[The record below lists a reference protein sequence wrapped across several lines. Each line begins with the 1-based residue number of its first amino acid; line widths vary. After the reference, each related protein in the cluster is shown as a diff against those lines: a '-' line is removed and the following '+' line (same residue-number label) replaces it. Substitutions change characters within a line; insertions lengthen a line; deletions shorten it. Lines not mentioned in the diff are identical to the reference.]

1 MNRIQINQNGNYYEI
16 KFKYDPTLVAMIKQI
31 PGKEW
36 NPSEKLW
43 RIHKDKLGMLLN
55 MLKGSK
61 YADAYELQSNEQIGE
76 NAEIEPTTTIPN
88 VDLTGI
94 KLFVEDGSK
103 LYPHQ
108 LDFMK
113 YAIDRQRKGYRSG
126 FLCADDPGCIDGDA
140 TIRIKEPGKAWT
152 RDTKLSNA
160 YKLFSDGHVF
170 KVKCMVN
177 DRFQYM
183 PIKYVL
189 DRGNRSVVKVT
200 FESGYIICTPDHE
213 IYTENGWV
221 PAESLSTGDTIF
233 TNGDPERC
241 INCGSTENI
250 IQSSDATY
258 KGYCRRCM
266 YKFRKCGVLDDDVV
280 VKTVDEDGYVRLK
293 GRPTRLWPLHDKSNG
308 MGIYEHHQVWYEHT
322 GHIIDTK
329 TEAIHHINHIK
340 TDNRFENLK
349 LLSISEHAKLHADM
363 STNHLP
369 QFQDRDFYYCH
380 GVKIWC
386 VPHSEAVL
394 SVETFGTKHVYDIVI
409 DSDDIHNFIANNVVV
424 HNCGKTLESINYAMY
439 NKLYNRYKHCLVICN
454 VNTSKY
460 NWQDDIRKHTNGKMS
475 GYILGS
481 RKRKHPKPGQ
491 ATYIVGSSQ
500 NKLDDLLCG
509 HMYEDD
515 TEPELPYF
523 IILNVEA
530 IRMKVGKRYPIADK
544 IIDMI
549 NDGELNMI
557 IIDEVHKNMSPT
569 SLQGKQILRI
579 KDKTHSRCTWV
590 SLTGT
595 PIVNKPTDVFL
606 PMRLIDAHNFTSY
619 YKWCQYFCV
628 YGGYGGHEVIA
639 YRNIPRLKFMLQQ
652 NMIRRR
658 KEDVLNLPDKIH
670 MDVYVENTKYQ
681 SRLAEEVTMD
691 LIAHAEEIANDLN
704 PMVRFLRLRQVNGSP
719 ELVDHD
725 LRVDNTYL
733 KYNAKLVKLLEL
745 LEEIHERGEKTVI
758 FSNWVEPLRTLFKFL
773 SSKYKVCCFTG
784 TMSEAERQKH
794 KRVFM
799 NNPEYTV
806 MIGTIGALG
815 TTHTLTAANN
825 IIFYDEPW
833 TYADKLQAEDRCH
846 RISAKKSV
854 NVYTLISKDTI
865 DERVHDI
872 VYSKKDTS
880 DYLVDNKLDFK
891 NNPNLVATLLGKDI

>member
-1 MNRIQINQNGNYYEI
+1 MNRIQITQNGNYYEI

-36 NPSEKLW
+36 NPGEKLW

-126 FLCADDPGCIDGDA
+126 FLCADDPG
-140 TIRIKEPGKAWT
+140 
-152 RDTKLSNA
+152 L
-160 YKLFSDGHVF
+160 
-170 KVKCMVN
+170 
-177 DRFQYM
+177 
-183 PIKYVL
+183 
-189 DRGNRSVVKVT
+189 
-200 FESGYIICTPDHE
+200 
-213 IYTENGWV
+213 
-221 PAESLSTGDTIF
+221 
-233 TNGDPERC
+233 
-241 INCGSTENI
+241 
-250 IQSSDATY
+250 
-258 KGYCRRCM
+258 
-266 YKFRKCGVLDDDVV
+266 
-280 VKTVDEDGYVRLK
+280 
-293 GRPTRLWPLHDKSNG
+293 
-308 MGIYEHHQVWYEHT
+308 
-322 GHIIDTK
+322 
-329 TEAIHHINHIK
+329 
-340 TDNRFENLK
+340 
-349 LLSISEHAKLHADM
+349 
-363 STNHLP
+363 
-369 QFQDRDFYYCH
+369 
-380 GVKIWC
+380 
-386 VPHSEAVL
+386 
-394 SVETFGTKHVYDIVI
+394 
-409 DSDDIHNFIANNVVV
+409 
-424 HNCGKTLESINYAMY
+424 GKTIESVNYAMY

-460 NWQDDIRKHTNGKMS
+460 NWQDDIRKHTNGKMN

-509 HMYEDD
+509 HMYGDD

-773 SSKYKVCCFTG
+773 ASKYKVCCFTG

-891 NNPNLVATLLGKDI
+891 NNPNLVATLLGKDIT

>member
-36 NPSEKLW
+36 NPGEKLW

-126 FLCADDPGCIDGDA
+126 FLCADSPG
-140 TIRIKEPGKAWT
+140 
-152 RDTKLSNA
+152 L
-160 YKLFSDGHVF
+160 
-170 KVKCMVN
+170 
-177 DRFQYM
+177 
-183 PIKYVL
+183 
-189 DRGNRSVVKVT
+189 
-200 FESGYIICTPDHE
+200 
-213 IYTENGWV
+213 
-221 PAESLSTGDTIF
+221 
-233 TNGDPERC
+233 
-241 INCGSTENI
+241 
-250 IQSSDATY
+250 
-258 KGYCRRCM
+258 
-266 YKFRKCGVLDDDVV
+266 
-280 VKTVDEDGYVRLK
+280 
-293 GRPTRLWPLHDKSNG
+293 
-308 MGIYEHHQVWYEHT
+308 
-322 GHIIDTK
+322 
-329 TEAIHHINHIK
+329 
-340 TDNRFENLK
+340 
-349 LLSISEHAKLHADM
+349 
-363 STNHLP
+363 
-369 QFQDRDFYYCH
+369 
-380 GVKIWC
+380 
-386 VPHSEAVL
+386 
-394 SVETFGTKHVYDIVI
+394 
-409 DSDDIHNFIANNVVV
+409 
-424 HNCGKTLESINYAMY
+424 GKTIESVNYAMY

-509 HMYEDD
+509 HMYGDD

-557 IIDEVHKNMSPT
+557 IIDEVHRNMSPT

-725 LRVDNTYL
+725 LQVDNTYL

-891 NNPNLVATLLGKDI
+891 NNPNLVATLLGKEI

>member
-126 FLCADDPGCIDGDA
+126 FLCADSPG
-140 TIRIKEPGKAWT
+140 
-152 RDTKLSNA
+152 L
-160 YKLFSDGHVF
+160 
-170 KVKCMVN
+170 
-177 DRFQYM
+177 
-183 PIKYVL
+183 
-189 DRGNRSVVKVT
+189 
-200 FESGYIICTPDHE
+200 
-213 IYTENGWV
+213 
-221 PAESLSTGDTIF
+221 
-233 TNGDPERC
+233 
-241 INCGSTENI
+241 
-250 IQSSDATY
+250 
-258 KGYCRRCM
+258 
-266 YKFRKCGVLDDDVV
+266 
-280 VKTVDEDGYVRLK
+280 
-293 GRPTRLWPLHDKSNG
+293 
-308 MGIYEHHQVWYEHT
+308 
-322 GHIIDTK
+322 
-329 TEAIHHINHIK
+329 
-340 TDNRFENLK
+340 
-349 LLSISEHAKLHADM
+349 
-363 STNHLP
+363 
-369 QFQDRDFYYCH
+369 
-380 GVKIWC
+380 
-386 VPHSEAVL
+386 
-394 SVETFGTKHVYDIVI
+394 
-409 DSDDIHNFIANNVVV
+409 
-424 HNCGKTLESINYAMY
+424 GKTIESVNYAMY

-509 HMYEDD
+509 HMYGDD

-658 KEDVLNLPDKIH
+658 KEDVLDLPDKIH

-872 VYSKKDTS
+872 VYNKKDTS

>member
-36 NPSEKLW
+36 NPGEKLW

-126 FLCADDPGCIDGDA
+126 FLCADSPG
-140 TIRIKEPGKAWT
+140 
-152 RDTKLSNA
+152 L
-160 YKLFSDGHVF
+160 
-170 KVKCMVN
+170 
-177 DRFQYM
+177 
-183 PIKYVL
+183 
-189 DRGNRSVVKVT
+189 
-200 FESGYIICTPDHE
+200 
-213 IYTENGWV
+213 
-221 PAESLSTGDTIF
+221 
-233 TNGDPERC
+233 
-241 INCGSTENI
+241 
-250 IQSSDATY
+250 
-258 KGYCRRCM
+258 
-266 YKFRKCGVLDDDVV
+266 
-280 VKTVDEDGYVRLK
+280 
-293 GRPTRLWPLHDKSNG
+293 
-308 MGIYEHHQVWYEHT
+308 
-322 GHIIDTK
+322 
-329 TEAIHHINHIK
+329 
-340 TDNRFENLK
+340 
-349 LLSISEHAKLHADM
+349 
-363 STNHLP
+363 
-369 QFQDRDFYYCH
+369 
-380 GVKIWC
+380 
-386 VPHSEAVL
+386 
-394 SVETFGTKHVYDIVI
+394 
-409 DSDDIHNFIANNVVV
+409 
-424 HNCGKTLESINYAMY
+424 GKTIESVNYAMY

-460 NWQDDIRKHTNGKMS
+460 NWQDDIRKHTNGKMN

-509 HMYEDD
+509 HMYGDD
-515 TEPELPYF
+515 AEPELPYF

-658 KEDVLNLPDKIH
+658 KEDVLDLPDKIH

>member
-36 NPSEKLW
+36 NPGEKLW

-126 FLCADDPGCIDGDA
+126 FLCADDPG
-140 TIRIKEPGKAWT
+140 
-152 RDTKLSNA
+152 L
-160 YKLFSDGHVF
+160 
-170 KVKCMVN
+170 
-177 DRFQYM
+177 
-183 PIKYVL
+183 
-189 DRGNRSVVKVT
+189 
-200 FESGYIICTPDHE
+200 
-213 IYTENGWV
+213 
-221 PAESLSTGDTIF
+221 
-233 TNGDPERC
+233 
-241 INCGSTENI
+241 
-250 IQSSDATY
+250 
-258 KGYCRRCM
+258 
-266 YKFRKCGVLDDDVV
+266 
-280 VKTVDEDGYVRLK
+280 
-293 GRPTRLWPLHDKSNG
+293 
-308 MGIYEHHQVWYEHT
+308 
-322 GHIIDTK
+322 
-329 TEAIHHINHIK
+329 
-340 TDNRFENLK
+340 
-349 LLSISEHAKLHADM
+349 
-363 STNHLP
+363 
-369 QFQDRDFYYCH
+369 
-380 GVKIWC
+380 
-386 VPHSEAVL
+386 
-394 SVETFGTKHVYDIVI
+394 
-409 DSDDIHNFIANNVVV
+409 
-424 HNCGKTLESINYAMY
+424 GKTIESVNYAMY

-460 NWQDDIRKHTNGKMS
+460 NWQDDIRKHTNGKMN

-509 HMYEDD
+509 HMYGDD

-773 SSKYKVCCFTG
+773 ASKYKVCCFTG

-891 NNPNLVATLLGKDI
+891 NNPNLVATLLGKDT

>member
-36 NPSEKLW
+36 NPGEKLW

-126 FLCADDPGCIDGDA
+126 FLCADSPG
-140 TIRIKEPGKAWT
+140 
-152 RDTKLSNA
+152 L
-160 YKLFSDGHVF
+160 
-170 KVKCMVN
+170 
-177 DRFQYM
+177 
-183 PIKYVL
+183 
-189 DRGNRSVVKVT
+189 
-200 FESGYIICTPDHE
+200 
-213 IYTENGWV
+213 
-221 PAESLSTGDTIF
+221 
-233 TNGDPERC
+233 
-241 INCGSTENI
+241 
-250 IQSSDATY
+250 
-258 KGYCRRCM
+258 
-266 YKFRKCGVLDDDVV
+266 
-280 VKTVDEDGYVRLK
+280 
-293 GRPTRLWPLHDKSNG
+293 
-308 MGIYEHHQVWYEHT
+308 
-322 GHIIDTK
+322 
-329 TEAIHHINHIK
+329 
-340 TDNRFENLK
+340 
-349 LLSISEHAKLHADM
+349 
-363 STNHLP
+363 
-369 QFQDRDFYYCH
+369 
-380 GVKIWC
+380 
-386 VPHSEAVL
+386 
-394 SVETFGTKHVYDIVI
+394 
-409 DSDDIHNFIANNVVV
+409 
-424 HNCGKTLESINYAMY
+424 GKTIESVNYAMY

-460 NWQDDIRKHTNGKMS
+460 NWQDDIKKHTNGKMS

-491 ATYIVGSSQ
+491 AVYIVGSSQ

-509 HMYEDD
+509 HMYGDD

-523 IILNVEA
+523 IIINVEA

-670 MDVYVENTKYQ
+670 MEVYVENTKYQ
-681 SRLAEEVTMD
+681 SRLAEEVTMG

>member
-36 NPSEKLW
+36 NPGEKLW

-76 NAEIEPTTTIPN
+76 NAEIEPTTNIPN

-126 FLCADDPGCIDGDA
+126 FLCADDPG
-140 TIRIKEPGKAWT
+140 
-152 RDTKLSNA
+152 L
-160 YKLFSDGHVF
+160 
-170 KVKCMVN
+170 
-177 DRFQYM
+177 
-183 PIKYVL
+183 
-189 DRGNRSVVKVT
+189 
-200 FESGYIICTPDHE
+200 
-213 IYTENGWV
+213 
-221 PAESLSTGDTIF
+221 
-233 TNGDPERC
+233 
-241 INCGSTENI
+241 
-250 IQSSDATY
+250 
-258 KGYCRRCM
+258 
-266 YKFRKCGVLDDDVV
+266 
-280 VKTVDEDGYVRLK
+280 
-293 GRPTRLWPLHDKSNG
+293 
-308 MGIYEHHQVWYEHT
+308 
-322 GHIIDTK
+322 
-329 TEAIHHINHIK
+329 
-340 TDNRFENLK
+340 
-349 LLSISEHAKLHADM
+349 
-363 STNHLP
+363 
-369 QFQDRDFYYCH
+369 
-380 GVKIWC
+380 
-386 VPHSEAVL
+386 
-394 SVETFGTKHVYDIVI
+394 
-409 DSDDIHNFIANNVVV
+409 
-424 HNCGKTLESINYAMY
+424 GKTIESVNYAMY

-460 NWQDDIRKHTNGKMS
+460 NWQDDIRKHTNGKMN

-509 HMYEDD
+509 HMYGDD

>member
-36 NPSEKLW
+36 NPGEKLW

-126 FLCADDPGCIDGDA
+126 FLCADSPG
-140 TIRIKEPGKAWT
+140 
-152 RDTKLSNA
+152 L
-160 YKLFSDGHVF
+160 
-170 KVKCMVN
+170 
-177 DRFQYM
+177 
-183 PIKYVL
+183 
-189 DRGNRSVVKVT
+189 
-200 FESGYIICTPDHE
+200 
-213 IYTENGWV
+213 
-221 PAESLSTGDTIF
+221 
-233 TNGDPERC
+233 
-241 INCGSTENI
+241 
-250 IQSSDATY
+250 
-258 KGYCRRCM
+258 
-266 YKFRKCGVLDDDVV
+266 
-280 VKTVDEDGYVRLK
+280 
-293 GRPTRLWPLHDKSNG
+293 
-308 MGIYEHHQVWYEHT
+308 
-322 GHIIDTK
+322 
-329 TEAIHHINHIK
+329 
-340 TDNRFENLK
+340 
-349 LLSISEHAKLHADM
+349 
-363 STNHLP
+363 
-369 QFQDRDFYYCH
+369 
-380 GVKIWC
+380 
-386 VPHSEAVL
+386 
-394 SVETFGTKHVYDIVI
+394 
-409 DSDDIHNFIANNVVV
+409 
-424 HNCGKTLESINYAMY
+424 GKTIESVNYAMY

-509 HMYEDD
+509 HMYGDD

-639 YRNIPRLKFMLQQ
+639 YRNIPRLRFMLQQ

-658 KEDVLNLPDKIH
+658 KEDVLDLPDKIH

-745 LEEIHERGEKTVI
+745 LEEIHERREKTVI

>member
-36 NPSEKLW
+36 NPGEKLW

-126 FLCADDPGCIDGDA
+126 FLCADDPG
-140 TIRIKEPGKAWT
+140 
-152 RDTKLSNA
+152 L
-160 YKLFSDGHVF
+160 
-170 KVKCMVN
+170 
-177 DRFQYM
+177 
-183 PIKYVL
+183 
-189 DRGNRSVVKVT
+189 
-200 FESGYIICTPDHE
+200 
-213 IYTENGWV
+213 
-221 PAESLSTGDTIF
+221 
-233 TNGDPERC
+233 
-241 INCGSTENI
+241 
-250 IQSSDATY
+250 
-258 KGYCRRCM
+258 
-266 YKFRKCGVLDDDVV
+266 
-280 VKTVDEDGYVRLK
+280 
-293 GRPTRLWPLHDKSNG
+293 
-308 MGIYEHHQVWYEHT
+308 
-322 GHIIDTK
+322 
-329 TEAIHHINHIK
+329 
-340 TDNRFENLK
+340 
-349 LLSISEHAKLHADM
+349 
-363 STNHLP
+363 
-369 QFQDRDFYYCH
+369 
-380 GVKIWC
+380 
-386 VPHSEAVL
+386 
-394 SVETFGTKHVYDIVI
+394 
-409 DSDDIHNFIANNVVV
+409 
-424 HNCGKTLESINYAMY
+424 GKTIESVNYAMY

-460 NWQDDIRKHTNGKMS
+460 NWQDDIRKHTNGKMN

-491 ATYIVGSSQ
+491 AIYIVGSSQ

-509 HMYEDD
+509 HMYGDD

-784 TMSEAERQKH
+784 TMSESERQKH

-872 VYSKKDTS
+872 VYSKKDAS

>member
-36 NPSEKLW
+36 NPGEKLW

-126 FLCADDPGCIDGDA
+126 FLCADSPG
-140 TIRIKEPGKAWT
+140 
-152 RDTKLSNA
+152 L
-160 YKLFSDGHVF
+160 
-170 KVKCMVN
+170 
-177 DRFQYM
+177 
-183 PIKYVL
+183 
-189 DRGNRSVVKVT
+189 
-200 FESGYIICTPDHE
+200 
-213 IYTENGWV
+213 
-221 PAESLSTGDTIF
+221 
-233 TNGDPERC
+233 
-241 INCGSTENI
+241 
-250 IQSSDATY
+250 
-258 KGYCRRCM
+258 
-266 YKFRKCGVLDDDVV
+266 
-280 VKTVDEDGYVRLK
+280 
-293 GRPTRLWPLHDKSNG
+293 
-308 MGIYEHHQVWYEHT
+308 
-322 GHIIDTK
+322 
-329 TEAIHHINHIK
+329 
-340 TDNRFENLK
+340 
-349 LLSISEHAKLHADM
+349 
-363 STNHLP
+363 
-369 QFQDRDFYYCH
+369 
-380 GVKIWC
+380 
-386 VPHSEAVL
+386 
-394 SVETFGTKHVYDIVI
+394 
-409 DSDDIHNFIANNVVV
+409 
-424 HNCGKTLESINYAMY
+424 GKTIESVNYAMY

-460 NWQDDIRKHTNGKMS
+460 NWQDDIRKHTNGKMD

-509 HMYEDD
+509 HMYGDD
-515 TEPELPYF
+515 NEPELPYF

-658 KEDVLNLPDKIH
+658 KEDVLDLPDKIH

-773 SSKYKVCCFTG
+773 ASKYKVCCFTG

>member
-36 NPSEKLW
+36 NPGEKLW

-126 FLCADDPGCIDGDA
+126 FLCADDPG
-140 TIRIKEPGKAWT
+140 
-152 RDTKLSNA
+152 L
-160 YKLFSDGHVF
+160 
-170 KVKCMVN
+170 
-177 DRFQYM
+177 
-183 PIKYVL
+183 
-189 DRGNRSVVKVT
+189 
-200 FESGYIICTPDHE
+200 
-213 IYTENGWV
+213 
-221 PAESLSTGDTIF
+221 
-233 TNGDPERC
+233 
-241 INCGSTENI
+241 
-250 IQSSDATY
+250 
-258 KGYCRRCM
+258 
-266 YKFRKCGVLDDDVV
+266 
-280 VKTVDEDGYVRLK
+280 
-293 GRPTRLWPLHDKSNG
+293 
-308 MGIYEHHQVWYEHT
+308 
-322 GHIIDTK
+322 
-329 TEAIHHINHIK
+329 
-340 TDNRFENLK
+340 
-349 LLSISEHAKLHADM
+349 
-363 STNHLP
+363 
-369 QFQDRDFYYCH
+369 
-380 GVKIWC
+380 
-386 VPHSEAVL
+386 
-394 SVETFGTKHVYDIVI
+394 
-409 DSDDIHNFIANNVVV
+409 
-424 HNCGKTLESINYAMY
+424 GKTIESVNYAMY

-460 NWQDDIRKHTNGKMS
+460 NWQDDIRKHTNGKMI

-491 ATYIVGSSQ
+491 AVYIVGSSQ

-509 HMYEDD
+509 HMYGDD

-773 SSKYKVCCFTG
+773 ASKYKVCCFTG

>member
-36 NPSEKLW
+36 NPGEKLW

-126 FLCADDPGCIDGDA
+126 FLCADSPG
-140 TIRIKEPGKAWT
+140 
-152 RDTKLSNA
+152 L
-160 YKLFSDGHVF
+160 
-170 KVKCMVN
+170 
-177 DRFQYM
+177 
-183 PIKYVL
+183 
-189 DRGNRSVVKVT
+189 
-200 FESGYIICTPDHE
+200 
-213 IYTENGWV
+213 
-221 PAESLSTGDTIF
+221 
-233 TNGDPERC
+233 
-241 INCGSTENI
+241 
-250 IQSSDATY
+250 
-258 KGYCRRCM
+258 
-266 YKFRKCGVLDDDVV
+266 
-280 VKTVDEDGYVRLK
+280 
-293 GRPTRLWPLHDKSNG
+293 
-308 MGIYEHHQVWYEHT
+308 
-322 GHIIDTK
+322 
-329 TEAIHHINHIK
+329 
-340 TDNRFENLK
+340 
-349 LLSISEHAKLHADM
+349 
-363 STNHLP
+363 
-369 QFQDRDFYYCH
+369 
-380 GVKIWC
+380 
-386 VPHSEAVL
+386 
-394 SVETFGTKHVYDIVI
+394 
-409 DSDDIHNFIANNVVV
+409 
-424 HNCGKTLESINYAMY
+424 GKTIESVNYAMY

-460 NWQDDIRKHTNGKMS
+460 NWQDDIRKHTNGKMN

-491 ATYIVGSSQ
+491 AIYIVGSSQ

-509 HMYEDD
+509 HMYGDD

-784 TMSEAERQKH
+784 TMSETERQKH

-872 VYSKKDTS
+872 VYNKKDTS

>member
-36 NPSEKLW
+36 NPGEKLW

-126 FLCADDPGCIDGDA
+126 FLCADSPG
-140 TIRIKEPGKAWT
+140 
-152 RDTKLSNA
+152 L
-160 YKLFSDGHVF
+160 
-170 KVKCMVN
+170 
-177 DRFQYM
+177 
-183 PIKYVL
+183 
-189 DRGNRSVVKVT
+189 
-200 FESGYIICTPDHE
+200 
-213 IYTENGWV
+213 
-221 PAESLSTGDTIF
+221 
-233 TNGDPERC
+233 
-241 INCGSTENI
+241 
-250 IQSSDATY
+250 
-258 KGYCRRCM
+258 
-266 YKFRKCGVLDDDVV
+266 
-280 VKTVDEDGYVRLK
+280 
-293 GRPTRLWPLHDKSNG
+293 
-308 MGIYEHHQVWYEHT
+308 
-322 GHIIDTK
+322 
-329 TEAIHHINHIK
+329 
-340 TDNRFENLK
+340 
-349 LLSISEHAKLHADM
+349 
-363 STNHLP
+363 
-369 QFQDRDFYYCH
+369 
-380 GVKIWC
+380 
-386 VPHSEAVL
+386 
-394 SVETFGTKHVYDIVI
+394 
-409 DSDDIHNFIANNVVV
+409 
-424 HNCGKTLESINYAMY
+424 GKTIESVNYAMY

-460 NWQDDIRKHTNGKMS
+460 NWQDDIRKHTNGKMN

-491 ATYIVGSSQ
+491 AGYIVGSSQ

-509 HMYEDD
+509 HMYGDD

-658 KEDVLNLPDKIH
+658 KEDVLDLPEKIH
-670 MDVYVENTKYQ
+670 MEVYVENTKYQ

-773 SSKYKVCCFTG
+773 TSKYKVCCFTG

-872 VYSKKDTS
+872 VYNKKDTS

>member
-126 FLCADDPGCIDGDA
+126 FLCADSPG
-140 TIRIKEPGKAWT
+140 
-152 RDTKLSNA
+152 L
-160 YKLFSDGHVF
+160 
-170 KVKCMVN
+170 
-177 DRFQYM
+177 
-183 PIKYVL
+183 
-189 DRGNRSVVKVT
+189 
-200 FESGYIICTPDHE
+200 
-213 IYTENGWV
+213 
-221 PAESLSTGDTIF
+221 
-233 TNGDPERC
+233 
-241 INCGSTENI
+241 
-250 IQSSDATY
+250 
-258 KGYCRRCM
+258 
-266 YKFRKCGVLDDDVV
+266 
-280 VKTVDEDGYVRLK
+280 
-293 GRPTRLWPLHDKSNG
+293 
-308 MGIYEHHQVWYEHT
+308 
-322 GHIIDTK
+322 
-329 TEAIHHINHIK
+329 
-340 TDNRFENLK
+340 
-349 LLSISEHAKLHADM
+349 
-363 STNHLP
+363 
-369 QFQDRDFYYCH
+369 
-380 GVKIWC
+380 
-386 VPHSEAVL
+386 
-394 SVETFGTKHVYDIVI
+394 
-409 DSDDIHNFIANNVVV
+409 
-424 HNCGKTLESINYAMY
+424 GKTIESVNYAMY

-460 NWQDDIRKHTNGKMS
+460 NWQDDIRKHTNGKMN

-491 ATYIVGSSQ
+491 AGYIVGSSQ

-509 HMYEDD
+509 HMYGDD

-658 KEDVLNLPDKIH
+658 KEDVLDLPDKIH
-670 MDVYVENTKYQ
+670 MEVYVENTKYQ

>member
-61 YADAYELQSNEQIGE
+61 YADTYELQSNEQIGE

-94 KLFVEDGSK
+94 KLFVEDDSK

-126 FLCADDPGCIDGDA
+126 FLCADDPG
-140 TIRIKEPGKAWT
+140 
-152 RDTKLSNA
+152 L
-160 YKLFSDGHVF
+160 
-170 KVKCMVN
+170 
-177 DRFQYM
+177 
-183 PIKYVL
+183 
-189 DRGNRSVVKVT
+189 
-200 FESGYIICTPDHE
+200 
-213 IYTENGWV
+213 
-221 PAESLSTGDTIF
+221 
-233 TNGDPERC
+233 
-241 INCGSTENI
+241 
-250 IQSSDATY
+250 
-258 KGYCRRCM
+258 
-266 YKFRKCGVLDDDVV
+266 
-280 VKTVDEDGYVRLK
+280 
-293 GRPTRLWPLHDKSNG
+293 
-308 MGIYEHHQVWYEHT
+308 
-322 GHIIDTK
+322 
-329 TEAIHHINHIK
+329 
-340 TDNRFENLK
+340 
-349 LLSISEHAKLHADM
+349 
-363 STNHLP
+363 
-369 QFQDRDFYYCH
+369 
-380 GVKIWC
+380 
-386 VPHSEAVL
+386 
-394 SVETFGTKHVYDIVI
+394 
-409 DSDDIHNFIANNVVV
+409 
-424 HNCGKTLESINYAMY
+424 GKTIESVNYAMY

-460 NWQDDIRKHTNGKMS
+460 NWQDDIRKHTNGKMN

-481 RKRKHPKPGQ
+481 RKRKHLKPGQ

-509 HMYEDD
+509 HMYGDD
-515 TEPELPYF
+515 AEPELPYF

-891 NNPNLVATLLGKDI
+891 NNPNLVATLLGKEI

>member
-76 NAEIEPTTTIPN
+76 NAEIEPTTAIPN

-113 YAIDRQRKGYRSG
+113 YAIDRQCKGYRSG
-126 FLCADDPGCIDGDA
+126 FLCADDPG
-140 TIRIKEPGKAWT
+140 
-152 RDTKLSNA
+152 L
-160 YKLFSDGHVF
+160 
-170 KVKCMVN
+170 
-177 DRFQYM
+177 
-183 PIKYVL
+183 
-189 DRGNRSVVKVT
+189 
-200 FESGYIICTPDHE
+200 
-213 IYTENGWV
+213 
-221 PAESLSTGDTIF
+221 
-233 TNGDPERC
+233 
-241 INCGSTENI
+241 
-250 IQSSDATY
+250 
-258 KGYCRRCM
+258 
-266 YKFRKCGVLDDDVV
+266 
-280 VKTVDEDGYVRLK
+280 
-293 GRPTRLWPLHDKSNG
+293 
-308 MGIYEHHQVWYEHT
+308 
-322 GHIIDTK
+322 
-329 TEAIHHINHIK
+329 
-340 TDNRFENLK
+340 
-349 LLSISEHAKLHADM
+349 
-363 STNHLP
+363 
-369 QFQDRDFYYCH
+369 
-380 GVKIWC
+380 
-386 VPHSEAVL
+386 
-394 SVETFGTKHVYDIVI
+394 
-409 DSDDIHNFIANNVVV
+409 
-424 HNCGKTLESINYAMY
+424 GKTIESVNYAMY

-460 NWQDDIRKHTNGKMS
+460 NWQDDIRKHTNGKMN

-491 ATYIVGSSQ
+491 AVYIVGSSQ

-509 HMYEDD
+509 HMYGDN

-725 LRVDNTYL
+725 LRIDSTYL

>member
-1 MNRIQINQNGNYYEI
+1 MNRIQISQNGNYYEI

-36 NPSEKLW
+36 NPGEKLW

-126 FLCADDPGCIDGDA
+126 FLCADSPG
-140 TIRIKEPGKAWT
+140 
-152 RDTKLSNA
+152 L
-160 YKLFSDGHVF
+160 
-170 KVKCMVN
+170 
-177 DRFQYM
+177 
-183 PIKYVL
+183 
-189 DRGNRSVVKVT
+189 
-200 FESGYIICTPDHE
+200 
-213 IYTENGWV
+213 
-221 PAESLSTGDTIF
+221 
-233 TNGDPERC
+233 
-241 INCGSTENI
+241 
-250 IQSSDATY
+250 
-258 KGYCRRCM
+258 
-266 YKFRKCGVLDDDVV
+266 
-280 VKTVDEDGYVRLK
+280 
-293 GRPTRLWPLHDKSNG
+293 
-308 MGIYEHHQVWYEHT
+308 
-322 GHIIDTK
+322 
-329 TEAIHHINHIK
+329 
-340 TDNRFENLK
+340 
-349 LLSISEHAKLHADM
+349 
-363 STNHLP
+363 
-369 QFQDRDFYYCH
+369 
-380 GVKIWC
+380 
-386 VPHSEAVL
+386 
-394 SVETFGTKHVYDIVI
+394 
-409 DSDDIHNFIANNVVV
+409 
-424 HNCGKTLESINYAMY
+424 GKTIESVNYAMY

-460 NWQDDIRKHTNGKMS
+460 NWQDDIKKHTNGKMS

-491 ATYIVGSSQ
+491 AVYIVGSSQ

-509 HMYEDD
+509 HMYGDD

-523 IILNVEA
+523 IIINVEA

-579 KDKTHSRCTWV
+579 KDKTHSRCSWV

-784 TMSEAERQKH
+784 TMSESERQKH

-891 NNPNLVATLLGKDI
+891 NNPNLVATLLGKEI

>member
-36 NPSEKLW
+36 NPGEKLW

-126 FLCADDPGCIDGDA
+126 FLCADSPG
-140 TIRIKEPGKAWT
+140 
-152 RDTKLSNA
+152 L
-160 YKLFSDGHVF
+160 
-170 KVKCMVN
+170 
-177 DRFQYM
+177 
-183 PIKYVL
+183 
-189 DRGNRSVVKVT
+189 
-200 FESGYIICTPDHE
+200 
-213 IYTENGWV
+213 
-221 PAESLSTGDTIF
+221 
-233 TNGDPERC
+233 
-241 INCGSTENI
+241 
-250 IQSSDATY
+250 
-258 KGYCRRCM
+258 
-266 YKFRKCGVLDDDVV
+266 
-280 VKTVDEDGYVRLK
+280 
-293 GRPTRLWPLHDKSNG
+293 
-308 MGIYEHHQVWYEHT
+308 
-322 GHIIDTK
+322 
-329 TEAIHHINHIK
+329 
-340 TDNRFENLK
+340 
-349 LLSISEHAKLHADM
+349 
-363 STNHLP
+363 
-369 QFQDRDFYYCH
+369 
-380 GVKIWC
+380 
-386 VPHSEAVL
+386 
-394 SVETFGTKHVYDIVI
+394 
-409 DSDDIHNFIANNVVV
+409 
-424 HNCGKTLESINYAMY
+424 GKTIESVNYAMY
-439 NKLYNRYKHCLVICN
+439 NKLYNRCKHCLVICN

-460 NWQDDIRKHTNGKMS
+460 NWQDDIRKHTNGKMN

-491 ATYIVGSSQ
+491 AVYIVGSSQ

-509 HMYEDD
+509 HMYGDD
-515 TEPELPYF
+515 AEPELPYF

-658 KEDVLNLPDKIH
+658 KEDVLDLPDKIH

-745 LEEIHERGEKTVI
+745 LEEIHEREEKTVI

-773 SSKYKVCCFTG
+773 ASKYKVCCFTG

-891 NNPNLVATLLGKDI
+891 NNPNLVATLLGKEI

>member
-36 NPSEKLW
+36 NPGEKLW

-126 FLCADDPGCIDGDA
+126 FLCADDPG
-140 TIRIKEPGKAWT
+140 
-152 RDTKLSNA
+152 L
-160 YKLFSDGHVF
+160 
-170 KVKCMVN
+170 
-177 DRFQYM
+177 
-183 PIKYVL
+183 
-189 DRGNRSVVKVT
+189 
-200 FESGYIICTPDHE
+200 
-213 IYTENGWV
+213 
-221 PAESLSTGDTIF
+221 
-233 TNGDPERC
+233 
-241 INCGSTENI
+241 
-250 IQSSDATY
+250 
-258 KGYCRRCM
+258 
-266 YKFRKCGVLDDDVV
+266 
-280 VKTVDEDGYVRLK
+280 
-293 GRPTRLWPLHDKSNG
+293 
-308 MGIYEHHQVWYEHT
+308 
-322 GHIIDTK
+322 
-329 TEAIHHINHIK
+329 
-340 TDNRFENLK
+340 
-349 LLSISEHAKLHADM
+349 
-363 STNHLP
+363 
-369 QFQDRDFYYCH
+369 
-380 GVKIWC
+380 
-386 VPHSEAVL
+386 
-394 SVETFGTKHVYDIVI
+394 
-409 DSDDIHNFIANNVVV
+409 
-424 HNCGKTLESINYAMY
+424 GKTIESVNYAMY

-460 NWQDDIRKHTNGKMS
+460 NWQDDIRKHTNGKMN

-509 HMYEDD
+509 HMYGDD

-784 TMSEAERQKH
+784 TMSESERQKH

-872 VYSKKDTS
+872 VYSKKDAS

>member
-126 FLCADDPGCIDGDA
+126 FLCADSPG
-140 TIRIKEPGKAWT
+140 
-152 RDTKLSNA
+152 L
-160 YKLFSDGHVF
+160 
-170 KVKCMVN
+170 
-177 DRFQYM
+177 
-183 PIKYVL
+183 
-189 DRGNRSVVKVT
+189 
-200 FESGYIICTPDHE
+200 
-213 IYTENGWV
+213 
-221 PAESLSTGDTIF
+221 
-233 TNGDPERC
+233 
-241 INCGSTENI
+241 
-250 IQSSDATY
+250 
-258 KGYCRRCM
+258 
-266 YKFRKCGVLDDDVV
+266 
-280 VKTVDEDGYVRLK
+280 
-293 GRPTRLWPLHDKSNG
+293 
-308 MGIYEHHQVWYEHT
+308 
-322 GHIIDTK
+322 
-329 TEAIHHINHIK
+329 
-340 TDNRFENLK
+340 
-349 LLSISEHAKLHADM
+349 
-363 STNHLP
+363 
-369 QFQDRDFYYCH
+369 
-380 GVKIWC
+380 
-386 VPHSEAVL
+386 
-394 SVETFGTKHVYDIVI
+394 
-409 DSDDIHNFIANNVVV
+409 
-424 HNCGKTLESINYAMY
+424 GKTIESVNYAMY

-460 NWQDDIRKHTNGKMS
+460 NWQDDIRKHTNGKMN

-509 HMYEDD
+509 HMYGDD

-658 KEDVLNLPDKIH
+658 KEDVLDLPDKIH

>member
-36 NPSEKLW
+36 NPGEKLW

-126 FLCADDPGCIDGDA
+126 FLCADDPG
-140 TIRIKEPGKAWT
+140 
-152 RDTKLSNA
+152 L
-160 YKLFSDGHVF
+160 
-170 KVKCMVN
+170 
-177 DRFQYM
+177 
-183 PIKYVL
+183 
-189 DRGNRSVVKVT
+189 
-200 FESGYIICTPDHE
+200 
-213 IYTENGWV
+213 
-221 PAESLSTGDTIF
+221 
-233 TNGDPERC
+233 
-241 INCGSTENI
+241 
-250 IQSSDATY
+250 
-258 KGYCRRCM
+258 
-266 YKFRKCGVLDDDVV
+266 
-280 VKTVDEDGYVRLK
+280 
-293 GRPTRLWPLHDKSNG
+293 
-308 MGIYEHHQVWYEHT
+308 
-322 GHIIDTK
+322 
-329 TEAIHHINHIK
+329 
-340 TDNRFENLK
+340 
-349 LLSISEHAKLHADM
+349 
-363 STNHLP
+363 
-369 QFQDRDFYYCH
+369 
-380 GVKIWC
+380 
-386 VPHSEAVL
+386 
-394 SVETFGTKHVYDIVI
+394 
-409 DSDDIHNFIANNVVV
+409 
-424 HNCGKTLESINYAMY
+424 GKTIESVNYAMY

-460 NWQDDIRKHTNGKMS
+460 NWQDDIRKHTNGKMN

-509 HMYEDD
+509 HMYGDD
-515 TEPELPYF
+515 NEPELPYF

-658 KEDVLNLPDKIH
+658 KEDVLDLPDKIH

-773 SSKYKVCCFTG
+773 ASKYKVCCFTG

>member
-1 MNRIQINQNGNYYEI
+1 MNRIQITQNGNYYEI

-36 NPSEKLW
+36 NPGEKLW

-126 FLCADDPGCIDGDA
+126 FLCADDPG
-140 TIRIKEPGKAWT
+140 
-152 RDTKLSNA
+152 
-160 YKLFSDGHVF
+160 
-170 KVKCMVN
+170 M
-177 DRFQYM
+177 
-183 PIKYVL
+183 
-189 DRGNRSVVKVT
+189 
-200 FESGYIICTPDHE
+200 
-213 IYTENGWV
+213 
-221 PAESLSTGDTIF
+221 
-233 TNGDPERC
+233 
-241 INCGSTENI
+241 
-250 IQSSDATY
+250 
-258 KGYCRRCM
+258 
-266 YKFRKCGVLDDDVV
+266 
-280 VKTVDEDGYVRLK
+280 
-293 GRPTRLWPLHDKSNG
+293 
-308 MGIYEHHQVWYEHT
+308 
-322 GHIIDTK
+322 
-329 TEAIHHINHIK
+329 
-340 TDNRFENLK
+340 
-349 LLSISEHAKLHADM
+349 
-363 STNHLP
+363 
-369 QFQDRDFYYCH
+369 
-380 GVKIWC
+380 
-386 VPHSEAVL
+386 
-394 SVETFGTKHVYDIVI
+394 
-409 DSDDIHNFIANNVVV
+409 
-424 HNCGKTLESINYAMY
+424 GKTIESINYAMY
-439 NKLYNRYKHCLVICN
+439 NKLYDRYKHCLVICN

-460 NWQDDIRKHTNGKMS
+460 NWQDDIRKHTNGKMN

-491 ATYIVGSSQ
+491 AIYIVGSSQ

-509 HMYEDD
+509 HMYGDD

-773 SSKYKVCCFTG
+773 ASKYKVCCFTG

>member
-36 NPSEKLW
+36 NPGEKLW

-126 FLCADDPGCIDGDA
+126 FLCADSPG
-140 TIRIKEPGKAWT
+140 
-152 RDTKLSNA
+152 L
-160 YKLFSDGHVF
+160 
-170 KVKCMVN
+170 
-177 DRFQYM
+177 
-183 PIKYVL
+183 
-189 DRGNRSVVKVT
+189 
-200 FESGYIICTPDHE
+200 
-213 IYTENGWV
+213 
-221 PAESLSTGDTIF
+221 
-233 TNGDPERC
+233 
-241 INCGSTENI
+241 
-250 IQSSDATY
+250 
-258 KGYCRRCM
+258 
-266 YKFRKCGVLDDDVV
+266 
-280 VKTVDEDGYVRLK
+280 
-293 GRPTRLWPLHDKSNG
+293 
-308 MGIYEHHQVWYEHT
+308 
-322 GHIIDTK
+322 
-329 TEAIHHINHIK
+329 
-340 TDNRFENLK
+340 
-349 LLSISEHAKLHADM
+349 
-363 STNHLP
+363 
-369 QFQDRDFYYCH
+369 
-380 GVKIWC
+380 
-386 VPHSEAVL
+386 
-394 SVETFGTKHVYDIVI
+394 
-409 DSDDIHNFIANNVVV
+409 
-424 HNCGKTLESINYAMY
+424 GKTIESVNYAMY

-491 ATYIVGSSQ
+491 AIYIVGSSQ

-509 HMYEDD
+509 HMYGDD
-515 TEPELPYF
+515 TESELPYF

-595 PIVNKPTDVFL
+595 PIVNKPTDAFL

>member
-76 NAEIEPTTTIPN
+76 NAEIEPTTNIPN

-126 FLCADDPGCIDGDA
+126 FLCADSPG
-140 TIRIKEPGKAWT
+140 
-152 RDTKLSNA
+152 L
-160 YKLFSDGHVF
+160 
-170 KVKCMVN
+170 
-177 DRFQYM
+177 
-183 PIKYVL
+183 
-189 DRGNRSVVKVT
+189 
-200 FESGYIICTPDHE
+200 
-213 IYTENGWV
+213 
-221 PAESLSTGDTIF
+221 
-233 TNGDPERC
+233 
-241 INCGSTENI
+241 
-250 IQSSDATY
+250 
-258 KGYCRRCM
+258 
-266 YKFRKCGVLDDDVV
+266 
-280 VKTVDEDGYVRLK
+280 
-293 GRPTRLWPLHDKSNG
+293 
-308 MGIYEHHQVWYEHT
+308 
-322 GHIIDTK
+322 
-329 TEAIHHINHIK
+329 
-340 TDNRFENLK
+340 
-349 LLSISEHAKLHADM
+349 
-363 STNHLP
+363 
-369 QFQDRDFYYCH
+369 
-380 GVKIWC
+380 
-386 VPHSEAVL
+386 
-394 SVETFGTKHVYDIVI
+394 
-409 DSDDIHNFIANNVVV
+409 
-424 HNCGKTLESINYAMY
+424 GKTIESVNYAMY

-460 NWQDDIRKHTNGKMS
+460 NWQDDIRKHTNGKMN

-509 HMYEDD
+509 HMYGDD
-515 TEPELPYF
+515 AEPELPYF

-725 LRVDNTYL
+725 LRVDSAYL

-872 VYSKKDTS
+872 VYNKKDTS

>member
-126 FLCADDPGCIDGDA
+126 FLCADDPG
-140 TIRIKEPGKAWT
+140 
-152 RDTKLSNA
+152 L
-160 YKLFSDGHVF
+160 
-170 KVKCMVN
+170 
-177 DRFQYM
+177 
-183 PIKYVL
+183 
-189 DRGNRSVVKVT
+189 
-200 FESGYIICTPDHE
+200 
-213 IYTENGWV
+213 
-221 PAESLSTGDTIF
+221 
-233 TNGDPERC
+233 
-241 INCGSTENI
+241 
-250 IQSSDATY
+250 
-258 KGYCRRCM
+258 
-266 YKFRKCGVLDDDVV
+266 
-280 VKTVDEDGYVRLK
+280 
-293 GRPTRLWPLHDKSNG
+293 
-308 MGIYEHHQVWYEHT
+308 
-322 GHIIDTK
+322 
-329 TEAIHHINHIK
+329 
-340 TDNRFENLK
+340 
-349 LLSISEHAKLHADM
+349 
-363 STNHLP
+363 
-369 QFQDRDFYYCH
+369 
-380 GVKIWC
+380 
-386 VPHSEAVL
+386 
-394 SVETFGTKHVYDIVI
+394 
-409 DSDDIHNFIANNVVV
+409 
-424 HNCGKTLESINYAMY
+424 GKTIESVNYAMY

-491 ATYIVGSSQ
+491 AIYIVGSSQ

-509 HMYEDD
+509 HMYGDD

-725 LRVDNTYL
+725 LRVDSAYL

>member
-1 MNRIQINQNGNYYEI
+1 MNRIQISQNGNYYEI

-36 NPSEKLW
+36 NPGEKLW

-126 FLCADDPGCIDGDA
+126 FLCADDPG
-140 TIRIKEPGKAWT
+140 
-152 RDTKLSNA
+152 L
-160 YKLFSDGHVF
+160 
-170 KVKCMVN
+170 
-177 DRFQYM
+177 
-183 PIKYVL
+183 
-189 DRGNRSVVKVT
+189 
-200 FESGYIICTPDHE
+200 
-213 IYTENGWV
+213 
-221 PAESLSTGDTIF
+221 
-233 TNGDPERC
+233 
-241 INCGSTENI
+241 
-250 IQSSDATY
+250 
-258 KGYCRRCM
+258 
-266 YKFRKCGVLDDDVV
+266 
-280 VKTVDEDGYVRLK
+280 
-293 GRPTRLWPLHDKSNG
+293 
-308 MGIYEHHQVWYEHT
+308 
-322 GHIIDTK
+322 
-329 TEAIHHINHIK
+329 
-340 TDNRFENLK
+340 
-349 LLSISEHAKLHADM
+349 
-363 STNHLP
+363 
-369 QFQDRDFYYCH
+369 
-380 GVKIWC
+380 
-386 VPHSEAVL
+386 
-394 SVETFGTKHVYDIVI
+394 
-409 DSDDIHNFIANNVVV
+409 
-424 HNCGKTLESINYAMY
+424 GKTIESVNYAMY

-460 NWQDDIRKHTNGKMS
+460 NWQDDIRKHTNGKMN

-491 ATYIVGSSQ
+491 AVYIVGSSQ

-509 HMYEDD
+509 HMYGDD

-557 IIDEVHKNMSPT
+557 IIDEIHKNMSPT

>member
-36 NPSEKLW
+36 NPGEKLW

-126 FLCADDPGCIDGDA
+126 FLCADSPG
-140 TIRIKEPGKAWT
+140 
-152 RDTKLSNA
+152 L
-160 YKLFSDGHVF
+160 
-170 KVKCMVN
+170 
-177 DRFQYM
+177 
-183 PIKYVL
+183 
-189 DRGNRSVVKVT
+189 
-200 FESGYIICTPDHE
+200 
-213 IYTENGWV
+213 
-221 PAESLSTGDTIF
+221 
-233 TNGDPERC
+233 
-241 INCGSTENI
+241 
-250 IQSSDATY
+250 
-258 KGYCRRCM
+258 
-266 YKFRKCGVLDDDVV
+266 
-280 VKTVDEDGYVRLK
+280 
-293 GRPTRLWPLHDKSNG
+293 
-308 MGIYEHHQVWYEHT
+308 
-322 GHIIDTK
+322 
-329 TEAIHHINHIK
+329 
-340 TDNRFENLK
+340 
-349 LLSISEHAKLHADM
+349 
-363 STNHLP
+363 
-369 QFQDRDFYYCH
+369 
-380 GVKIWC
+380 
-386 VPHSEAVL
+386 
-394 SVETFGTKHVYDIVI
+394 
-409 DSDDIHNFIANNVVV
+409 
-424 HNCGKTLESINYAMY
+424 GKTIESVNYAMY
-439 NKLYNRYKHCLVICN
+439 NNLYNRYKHCLVICN

-460 NWQDDIRKHTNGKMS
+460 NWQDDIKKHTNGKMS

-491 ATYIVGSSQ
+491 AVYIVGSSQ

-509 HMYEDD
+509 HMYGDD

-523 IILNVEA
+523 IIINVEA

-670 MDVYVENTKYQ
+670 MEVYVENTKYQ
-681 SRLAEEVTMD
+681 SRLAEEVTMG

>member
-36 NPSEKLW
+36 NPGEKLW

-126 FLCADDPGCIDGDA
+126 FLCADSPG
-140 TIRIKEPGKAWT
+140 
-152 RDTKLSNA
+152 L
-160 YKLFSDGHVF
+160 
-170 KVKCMVN
+170 
-177 DRFQYM
+177 
-183 PIKYVL
+183 
-189 DRGNRSVVKVT
+189 
-200 FESGYIICTPDHE
+200 
-213 IYTENGWV
+213 
-221 PAESLSTGDTIF
+221 
-233 TNGDPERC
+233 
-241 INCGSTENI
+241 
-250 IQSSDATY
+250 
-258 KGYCRRCM
+258 
-266 YKFRKCGVLDDDVV
+266 
-280 VKTVDEDGYVRLK
+280 
-293 GRPTRLWPLHDKSNG
+293 
-308 MGIYEHHQVWYEHT
+308 
-322 GHIIDTK
+322 
-329 TEAIHHINHIK
+329 
-340 TDNRFENLK
+340 
-349 LLSISEHAKLHADM
+349 
-363 STNHLP
+363 
-369 QFQDRDFYYCH
+369 
-380 GVKIWC
+380 
-386 VPHSEAVL
+386 
-394 SVETFGTKHVYDIVI
+394 
-409 DSDDIHNFIANNVVV
+409 
-424 HNCGKTLESINYAMY
+424 GKTIESVNYAMY

-491 ATYIVGSSQ
+491 AIYIVGSSQ

-509 HMYEDD
+509 HMYGDD

-523 IILNVEA
+523 IIINVEA

-619 YKWCQYFCV
+619 YNWCQYFCV

-670 MDVYVENTKYQ
+670 MEVYVENTKYQ

>member
-36 NPSEKLW
+36 NPGEKLW

-113 YAIDRQRKGYRSG
+113 YAIDRQRKGYGSG
-126 FLCADDPGCIDGDA
+126 FLCADSPG
-140 TIRIKEPGKAWT
+140 
-152 RDTKLSNA
+152 L
-160 YKLFSDGHVF
+160 
-170 KVKCMVN
+170 
-177 DRFQYM
+177 
-183 PIKYVL
+183 
-189 DRGNRSVVKVT
+189 
-200 FESGYIICTPDHE
+200 
-213 IYTENGWV
+213 
-221 PAESLSTGDTIF
+221 
-233 TNGDPERC
+233 
-241 INCGSTENI
+241 
-250 IQSSDATY
+250 
-258 KGYCRRCM
+258 
-266 YKFRKCGVLDDDVV
+266 
-280 VKTVDEDGYVRLK
+280 
-293 GRPTRLWPLHDKSNG
+293 
-308 MGIYEHHQVWYEHT
+308 
-322 GHIIDTK
+322 
-329 TEAIHHINHIK
+329 
-340 TDNRFENLK
+340 
-349 LLSISEHAKLHADM
+349 
-363 STNHLP
+363 
-369 QFQDRDFYYCH
+369 
-380 GVKIWC
+380 
-386 VPHSEAVL
+386 
-394 SVETFGTKHVYDIVI
+394 
-409 DSDDIHNFIANNVVV
+409 
-424 HNCGKTLESINYAMY
+424 GKTIESVNYAMY

-509 HMYEDD
+509 HMYGDD

-658 KEDVLNLPDKIH
+658 KEDVLDLPDKIH

>member
-16 KFKYDPTLVAMIKQI
+16 KFKYDPALVAMIKQI

-94 KLFVEDGSK
+94 KLFVEDDSK

-126 FLCADDPGCIDGDA
+126 FLCADDPG
-140 TIRIKEPGKAWT
+140 
-152 RDTKLSNA
+152 L
-160 YKLFSDGHVF
+160 
-170 KVKCMVN
+170 
-177 DRFQYM
+177 
-183 PIKYVL
+183 
-189 DRGNRSVVKVT
+189 
-200 FESGYIICTPDHE
+200 
-213 IYTENGWV
+213 
-221 PAESLSTGDTIF
+221 
-233 TNGDPERC
+233 
-241 INCGSTENI
+241 
-250 IQSSDATY
+250 
-258 KGYCRRCM
+258 
-266 YKFRKCGVLDDDVV
+266 
-280 VKTVDEDGYVRLK
+280 
-293 GRPTRLWPLHDKSNG
+293 
-308 MGIYEHHQVWYEHT
+308 
-322 GHIIDTK
+322 
-329 TEAIHHINHIK
+329 
-340 TDNRFENLK
+340 
-349 LLSISEHAKLHADM
+349 
-363 STNHLP
+363 
-369 QFQDRDFYYCH
+369 
-380 GVKIWC
+380 
-386 VPHSEAVL
+386 
-394 SVETFGTKHVYDIVI
+394 
-409 DSDDIHNFIANNVVV
+409 
-424 HNCGKTLESINYAMY
+424 GKTIESVNYAMY

-460 NWQDDIRKHTNGKMS
+460 NWQDDIRKHTNGEMN

-491 ATYIVGSSQ
+491 AIYIVGSSQ

-509 HMYEDD
+509 HMYGDD

-725 LRVDNTYL
+725 LQVDNTYL

-784 TMSEAERQKH
+784 TMSESERQKH

>member
-36 NPSEKLW
+36 NPGEKLW

-126 FLCADDPGCIDGDA
+126 FLCADSPG
-140 TIRIKEPGKAWT
+140 
-152 RDTKLSNA
+152 L
-160 YKLFSDGHVF
+160 
-170 KVKCMVN
+170 
-177 DRFQYM
+177 
-183 PIKYVL
+183 
-189 DRGNRSVVKVT
+189 
-200 FESGYIICTPDHE
+200 
-213 IYTENGWV
+213 
-221 PAESLSTGDTIF
+221 
-233 TNGDPERC
+233 
-241 INCGSTENI
+241 
-250 IQSSDATY
+250 
-258 KGYCRRCM
+258 
-266 YKFRKCGVLDDDVV
+266 
-280 VKTVDEDGYVRLK
+280 
-293 GRPTRLWPLHDKSNG
+293 
-308 MGIYEHHQVWYEHT
+308 
-322 GHIIDTK
+322 
-329 TEAIHHINHIK
+329 
-340 TDNRFENLK
+340 
-349 LLSISEHAKLHADM
+349 
-363 STNHLP
+363 
-369 QFQDRDFYYCH
+369 
-380 GVKIWC
+380 
-386 VPHSEAVL
+386 
-394 SVETFGTKHVYDIVI
+394 
-409 DSDDIHNFIANNVVV
+409 
-424 HNCGKTLESINYAMY
+424 GKTIESVNYAMY

-460 NWQDDIRKHTNGKMS
+460 NWQDDIRKHTNGKMN

-491 ATYIVGSSQ
+491 AGYIVGSSQ

-509 HMYEDD
+509 HMYGDD

-658 KEDVLNLPDKIH
+658 KEDVLDLPDKIH
-670 MDVYVENTKYQ
+670 MEVYVENTKYQ

>member
-1 MNRIQINQNGNYYEI
+1 MNRIQITQNGNYYEI

-36 NPSEKLW
+36 NPGEKLW

-55 MLKGSK
+55 MLRGSK

-126 FLCADDPGCIDGDA
+126 FLCADSPG
-140 TIRIKEPGKAWT
+140 
-152 RDTKLSNA
+152 L
-160 YKLFSDGHVF
+160 
-170 KVKCMVN
+170 
-177 DRFQYM
+177 
-183 PIKYVL
+183 
-189 DRGNRSVVKVT
+189 
-200 FESGYIICTPDHE
+200 
-213 IYTENGWV
+213 
-221 PAESLSTGDTIF
+221 
-233 TNGDPERC
+233 
-241 INCGSTENI
+241 
-250 IQSSDATY
+250 
-258 KGYCRRCM
+258 
-266 YKFRKCGVLDDDVV
+266 
-280 VKTVDEDGYVRLK
+280 
-293 GRPTRLWPLHDKSNG
+293 
-308 MGIYEHHQVWYEHT
+308 
-322 GHIIDTK
+322 
-329 TEAIHHINHIK
+329 
-340 TDNRFENLK
+340 
-349 LLSISEHAKLHADM
+349 
-363 STNHLP
+363 
-369 QFQDRDFYYCH
+369 
-380 GVKIWC
+380 
-386 VPHSEAVL
+386 
-394 SVETFGTKHVYDIVI
+394 
-409 DSDDIHNFIANNVVV
+409 
-424 HNCGKTLESINYAMY
+424 GKTIESVNYAMY

-491 ATYIVGSSQ
+491 AVYIVGSSQ

-509 HMYEDD
+509 HMYGDD

-773 SSKYKVCCFTG
+773 ASKYKVCCFTG

>member
-36 NPSEKLW
+36 NPGEKLW

-61 YADAYELQSNEQIGE
+61 YSDAYELQSNEQIGE

-126 FLCADDPGCIDGDA
+126 FLCADSPG
-140 TIRIKEPGKAWT
+140 
-152 RDTKLSNA
+152 L
-160 YKLFSDGHVF
+160 
-170 KVKCMVN
+170 
-177 DRFQYM
+177 
-183 PIKYVL
+183 
-189 DRGNRSVVKVT
+189 
-200 FESGYIICTPDHE
+200 
-213 IYTENGWV
+213 
-221 PAESLSTGDTIF
+221 
-233 TNGDPERC
+233 
-241 INCGSTENI
+241 
-250 IQSSDATY
+250 
-258 KGYCRRCM
+258 
-266 YKFRKCGVLDDDVV
+266 
-280 VKTVDEDGYVRLK
+280 
-293 GRPTRLWPLHDKSNG
+293 
-308 MGIYEHHQVWYEHT
+308 
-322 GHIIDTK
+322 
-329 TEAIHHINHIK
+329 
-340 TDNRFENLK
+340 
-349 LLSISEHAKLHADM
+349 
-363 STNHLP
+363 
-369 QFQDRDFYYCH
+369 
-380 GVKIWC
+380 
-386 VPHSEAVL
+386 
-394 SVETFGTKHVYDIVI
+394 
-409 DSDDIHNFIANNVVV
+409 
-424 HNCGKTLESINYAMY
+424 GKTIESVNYAMY

-509 HMYEDD
+509 HMYGDD

-530 IRMKVGKRYPIADK
+530 IRMKVGKRYPITDK

-658 KEDVLNLPDKIH
+658 KEDVLDLPDKIH

-758 FSNWVEPLRTLFKFL
+758 FSNWVEPLHTLFKFL

>member
-36 NPSEKLW
+36 NPGEKLW

-126 FLCADDPGCIDGDA
+126 FLCADSPG
-140 TIRIKEPGKAWT
+140 
-152 RDTKLSNA
+152 L
-160 YKLFSDGHVF
+160 
-170 KVKCMVN
+170 
-177 DRFQYM
+177 
-183 PIKYVL
+183 
-189 DRGNRSVVKVT
+189 
-200 FESGYIICTPDHE
+200 
-213 IYTENGWV
+213 
-221 PAESLSTGDTIF
+221 
-233 TNGDPERC
+233 
-241 INCGSTENI
+241 
-250 IQSSDATY
+250 
-258 KGYCRRCM
+258 
-266 YKFRKCGVLDDDVV
+266 
-280 VKTVDEDGYVRLK
+280 
-293 GRPTRLWPLHDKSNG
+293 
-308 MGIYEHHQVWYEHT
+308 
-322 GHIIDTK
+322 
-329 TEAIHHINHIK
+329 
-340 TDNRFENLK
+340 
-349 LLSISEHAKLHADM
+349 
-363 STNHLP
+363 
-369 QFQDRDFYYCH
+369 
-380 GVKIWC
+380 
-386 VPHSEAVL
+386 
-394 SVETFGTKHVYDIVI
+394 
-409 DSDDIHNFIANNVVV
+409 
-424 HNCGKTLESINYAMY
+424 GKTIESVNYAMY

-460 NWQDDIRKHTNGKMS
+460 NWQDDIRKHTNGKMD

-491 ATYIVGSSQ
+491 AVYIVGSSQ

-509 HMYEDD
+509 HMYGDD

-639 YRNIPRLKFMLQQ
+639 YRNIPKLKFMLQQ

-670 MDVYVENTKYQ
+670 MEVYVENTKYQ

-846 RISAKKSV
+846 RISVKKSV

>member
-36 NPSEKLW
+36 NPGEKLW

-126 FLCADDPGCIDGDA
+126 FLCADSPG
-140 TIRIKEPGKAWT
+140 
-152 RDTKLSNA
+152 L
-160 YKLFSDGHVF
+160 
-170 KVKCMVN
+170 
-177 DRFQYM
+177 
-183 PIKYVL
+183 
-189 DRGNRSVVKVT
+189 
-200 FESGYIICTPDHE
+200 
-213 IYTENGWV
+213 
-221 PAESLSTGDTIF
+221 
-233 TNGDPERC
+233 
-241 INCGSTENI
+241 
-250 IQSSDATY
+250 
-258 KGYCRRCM
+258 
-266 YKFRKCGVLDDDVV
+266 
-280 VKTVDEDGYVRLK
+280 
-293 GRPTRLWPLHDKSNG
+293 
-308 MGIYEHHQVWYEHT
+308 
-322 GHIIDTK
+322 
-329 TEAIHHINHIK
+329 
-340 TDNRFENLK
+340 
-349 LLSISEHAKLHADM
+349 
-363 STNHLP
+363 
-369 QFQDRDFYYCH
+369 
-380 GVKIWC
+380 
-386 VPHSEAVL
+386 
-394 SVETFGTKHVYDIVI
+394 
-409 DSDDIHNFIANNVVV
+409 
-424 HNCGKTLESINYAMY
+424 GKTIESVNYAMY

-460 NWQDDIRKHTNGKMS
+460 NWQDDIRKHTNGKMN

-509 HMYEDD
+509 HMYGDD

-658 KEDVLNLPDKIH
+658 KEDVLDLPDKIH

>member
-36 NPSEKLW
+36 NPGEKLW

-76 NAEIEPTTTIPN
+76 NAEIEPTTAIPN

-113 YAIDRQRKGYRSG
+113 YAIDRERKGYRSG
-126 FLCADDPGCIDGDA
+126 FLCADSPG
-140 TIRIKEPGKAWT
+140 
-152 RDTKLSNA
+152 L
-160 YKLFSDGHVF
+160 
-170 KVKCMVN
+170 
-177 DRFQYM
+177 
-183 PIKYVL
+183 
-189 DRGNRSVVKVT
+189 
-200 FESGYIICTPDHE
+200 
-213 IYTENGWV
+213 
-221 PAESLSTGDTIF
+221 
-233 TNGDPERC
+233 
-241 INCGSTENI
+241 
-250 IQSSDATY
+250 
-258 KGYCRRCM
+258 
-266 YKFRKCGVLDDDVV
+266 
-280 VKTVDEDGYVRLK
+280 
-293 GRPTRLWPLHDKSNG
+293 
-308 MGIYEHHQVWYEHT
+308 
-322 GHIIDTK
+322 
-329 TEAIHHINHIK
+329 
-340 TDNRFENLK
+340 
-349 LLSISEHAKLHADM
+349 
-363 STNHLP
+363 
-369 QFQDRDFYYCH
+369 
-380 GVKIWC
+380 
-386 VPHSEAVL
+386 
-394 SVETFGTKHVYDIVI
+394 
-409 DSDDIHNFIANNVVV
+409 
-424 HNCGKTLESINYAMY
+424 GKTIESVNYAMY

-509 HMYEDD
+509 HMYGDD

-658 KEDVLNLPDKIH
+658 KEDVLDLPDKIH

-691 LIAHAEEIANDLN
+691 LIAHAEDIANDLN

>member
-1 MNRIQINQNGNYYEI
+1 MMNGIQINQNGNYYEI
-16 KFKYDPTLVAMIKQI
+16 RFKYDPNLVTMIKQI

-36 NPSEKLW
+36 NPNEKFW

-61 YADAYELQSNEQIGE
+61 YASAYELSSNEQIGE
-76 NAEIEPTTTIPN
+76 NAEIEPTTVIPN

-94 KLFVEDGSK
+94 KLFVEKGSK
-103 LYPHQ
+103 LYSHQ

-126 FLCADDPGCIDGDA
+126 FLCADSPG
-140 TIRIKEPGKAWT
+140 
-152 RDTKLSNA
+152 L
-160 YKLFSDGHVF
+160 
-170 KVKCMVN
+170 
-177 DRFQYM
+177 
-183 PIKYVL
+183 
-189 DRGNRSVVKVT
+189 
-200 FESGYIICTPDHE
+200 
-213 IYTENGWV
+213 
-221 PAESLSTGDTIF
+221 
-233 TNGDPERC
+233 
-241 INCGSTENI
+241 
-250 IQSSDATY
+250 
-258 KGYCRRCM
+258 
-266 YKFRKCGVLDDDVV
+266 
-280 VKTVDEDGYVRLK
+280 
-293 GRPTRLWPLHDKSNG
+293 
-308 MGIYEHHQVWYEHT
+308 
-322 GHIIDTK
+322 
-329 TEAIHHINHIK
+329 
-340 TDNRFENLK
+340 
-349 LLSISEHAKLHADM
+349 
-363 STNHLP
+363 
-369 QFQDRDFYYCH
+369 
-380 GVKIWC
+380 
-386 VPHSEAVL
+386 
-394 SVETFGTKHVYDIVI
+394 
-409 DSDDIHNFIANNVVV
+409 
-424 HNCGKTLESINYAMY
+424 GKTIESVNYAMY

-460 NWQDDIRKHTNGKMS
+460 NWQDDIRKHTNGKMN

-481 RKRKHPKPGQ
+481 RKRKRPKPGQ
-491 ATYIVGSSQ
+491 ALYSVGSSQ

-509 HMYEDD
+509 HTYGD
-515 TEPELPYF
+515 TDEPELPYF

-530 IRMKVGKRYPIADK
+530 IRMKVGNRYPISDK

-549 NDGELNMI
+549 NDGDLNMI
-557 IIDEVHKNMSPT
+557 VIDEIHKNMSPT

-579 KDKTHSRCTWV
+579 KDKTGSRCTWV

-628 YGGYGGHEVIA
+628 YGGYGGHDVIA
-639 YRNIPRLKFMLQQ
+639 YRNIPRMKLMLQQ

-658 KEDVLNLPDKIH
+658 KEDVLDLPEKIH

-681 SRLAEEVTMD
+681 DRLAEEVTMD
-691 LIAHAEEIANDLN
+691 LVEHAEEIANDLN

-725 LRVDNTYL
+725 LRVDKGYL
-733 KYNAKLVKLLEL
+733 KYNAKLAKLLEL
-745 LEEIHERGEKTVI
+745 VEEIHDRGEKVVI
-758 FSNWVEPLRTLFKFL
+758 FSNWVEPLRTLFRFL

-872 VYSKKDTS
+872 VYNKKDTA
-880 DYLVDNKLDFK
+880 DYLVDNKLDFR
-891 NNPNLVATLLGKDI
+891 NNPNLVAALLGKDN

>member
-61 YADAYELQSNEQIGE
+61 YSDAYELQSNEQIGE

-126 FLCADDPGCIDGDA
+126 FLCADSPG
-140 TIRIKEPGKAWT
+140 
-152 RDTKLSNA
+152 L
-160 YKLFSDGHVF
+160 
-170 KVKCMVN
+170 
-177 DRFQYM
+177 
-183 PIKYVL
+183 
-189 DRGNRSVVKVT
+189 
-200 FESGYIICTPDHE
+200 
-213 IYTENGWV
+213 
-221 PAESLSTGDTIF
+221 
-233 TNGDPERC
+233 
-241 INCGSTENI
+241 
-250 IQSSDATY
+250 
-258 KGYCRRCM
+258 
-266 YKFRKCGVLDDDVV
+266 
-280 VKTVDEDGYVRLK
+280 
-293 GRPTRLWPLHDKSNG
+293 
-308 MGIYEHHQVWYEHT
+308 
-322 GHIIDTK
+322 
-329 TEAIHHINHIK
+329 
-340 TDNRFENLK
+340 
-349 LLSISEHAKLHADM
+349 
-363 STNHLP
+363 
-369 QFQDRDFYYCH
+369 
-380 GVKIWC
+380 
-386 VPHSEAVL
+386 
-394 SVETFGTKHVYDIVI
+394 
-409 DSDDIHNFIANNVVV
+409 
-424 HNCGKTLESINYAMY
+424 GKTIESVNYAMY

-509 HMYEDD
+509 HMYGDD

-872 VYSKKDTS
+872 VYNKKDTS

>member
-126 FLCADDPGCIDGDA
+126 FLCADDPG
-140 TIRIKEPGKAWT
+140 
-152 RDTKLSNA
+152 L
-160 YKLFSDGHVF
+160 
-170 KVKCMVN
+170 
-177 DRFQYM
+177 
-183 PIKYVL
+183 
-189 DRGNRSVVKVT
+189 
-200 FESGYIICTPDHE
+200 
-213 IYTENGWV
+213 
-221 PAESLSTGDTIF
+221 
-233 TNGDPERC
+233 
-241 INCGSTENI
+241 
-250 IQSSDATY
+250 
-258 KGYCRRCM
+258 
-266 YKFRKCGVLDDDVV
+266 
-280 VKTVDEDGYVRLK
+280 
-293 GRPTRLWPLHDKSNG
+293 
-308 MGIYEHHQVWYEHT
+308 
-322 GHIIDTK
+322 
-329 TEAIHHINHIK
+329 
-340 TDNRFENLK
+340 
-349 LLSISEHAKLHADM
+349 
-363 STNHLP
+363 
-369 QFQDRDFYYCH
+369 
-380 GVKIWC
+380 
-386 VPHSEAVL
+386 
-394 SVETFGTKHVYDIVI
+394 
-409 DSDDIHNFIANNVVV
+409 
-424 HNCGKTLESINYAMY
+424 GKTIESVNYAMY

-460 NWQDDIRKHTNGKMS
+460 NWQDDIRKHTNGKMN

-509 HMYEDD
+509 HMYGDD
-515 TEPELPYF
+515 AEPELPYF

-806 MIGTIGALG
+806 IIGTIGALG

-891 NNPNLVATLLGKDI
+891 NNPNLVATLLGKEI

>member
-126 FLCADDPGCIDGDA
+126 FLCADSPG
-140 TIRIKEPGKAWT
+140 
-152 RDTKLSNA
+152 L
-160 YKLFSDGHVF
+160 
-170 KVKCMVN
+170 
-177 DRFQYM
+177 
-183 PIKYVL
+183 
-189 DRGNRSVVKVT
+189 
-200 FESGYIICTPDHE
+200 
-213 IYTENGWV
+213 
-221 PAESLSTGDTIF
+221 
-233 TNGDPERC
+233 
-241 INCGSTENI
+241 
-250 IQSSDATY
+250 
-258 KGYCRRCM
+258 
-266 YKFRKCGVLDDDVV
+266 
-280 VKTVDEDGYVRLK
+280 
-293 GRPTRLWPLHDKSNG
+293 
-308 MGIYEHHQVWYEHT
+308 
-322 GHIIDTK
+322 
-329 TEAIHHINHIK
+329 
-340 TDNRFENLK
+340 
-349 LLSISEHAKLHADM
+349 
-363 STNHLP
+363 
-369 QFQDRDFYYCH
+369 
-380 GVKIWC
+380 
-386 VPHSEAVL
+386 
-394 SVETFGTKHVYDIVI
+394 
-409 DSDDIHNFIANNVVV
+409 
-424 HNCGKTLESINYAMY
+424 GKTIESVNYAMY

-460 NWQDDIRKHTNGKMS
+460 NWQDDIRKHTNGKMN

-491 ATYIVGSSQ
+491 AVYIVGSSQ

-509 HMYEDD
+509 HMYGDD

-658 KEDVLNLPDKIH
+658 KEDVLDLPDKIH

-872 VYSKKDTS
+872 VYNKKDTS